1 MGRHLRSKLRLLLDC
16 DGVLADF
23 TTRVIQL
30 INSVLGTKYTVEDID
45 IGDFCAALGLDRSDS
60 ARVKQKIGKTLGFA
74 ASILPYPSAT
84 AERVAKLQEI
94 ADVYIV
100 TSPWNSNPTWV
111 YEREAWLFE
120 HYKIKTSNIL
130 HGSAK
135 YICDGDVFVDDK
147 VEALKEWQD
156 QHPDGVA
163 VKWETLHNSKEP
175 WPVATNDWDVLLG
188 IVKDQ
193 ADHMVRARERMMAED
208 TLFCVLCFANDD
220 DDGSWS
226 GGLCSSHCFNCG
238 AGGSVIQISKFA
250 STEIRKNAS
259 WVGRRYYPNQE
270 DKDNYA
276 ELTFLR
282 SKMTEFPGRSAE
294 EYTDSRTGELF
305 WRILQELPGGPSGLT
320 TSMLFPRIEG
330 ETPAEGIEKAKTA
343 LPYVPS
349 SK

>member
-1 MGRHLRSKLRLLLDC
+1 
-16 DGVLADF
+16 
-23 TTRVIQL
+23 
-30 INSVLGTKYTVEDID
+30 
-45 IGDFCAALGLDRSDS
+45 
-60 ARVKQKIGKTLGFA
+60 
-74 ASILPYPSAT
+74 
-84 AERVAKLQEI
+84 
-94 ADVYIV
+94 
-100 TSPWNSNPTWV
+100 
-111 YEREAWLFE
+111 
-120 HYKIKTSNIL
+120 
-130 HGSAK
+130 
-135 YICDGDVFVDDK
+135 
-147 VEALKEWQD
+147 
-156 QHPDGVA
+156 
-163 VKWETLHNSKEP
+163 
-175 WPVATNDWDVLLG
+175 
-188 IVKDQ
+188 
-193 ADHMVRARERMMAED
+193 MMAED